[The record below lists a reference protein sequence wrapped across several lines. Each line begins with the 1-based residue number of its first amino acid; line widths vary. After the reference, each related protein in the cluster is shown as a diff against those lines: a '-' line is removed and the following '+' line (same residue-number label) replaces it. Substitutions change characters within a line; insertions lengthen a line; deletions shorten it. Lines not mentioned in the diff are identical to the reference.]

1 MEERRKKKKFLNK
14 EYAMMRYKEG
24 ATDQEIAE
32 ETGVCK
38 DTVTLFRKR
47 LNLPANRKK
56 KAEKPKPARKLSP
69 LARDVAEARRHGLN
83 YGQYKAQFYRP
94 TAARAR
100 RK

>member
-1 MEERRKKKKFLNK
+1 MRKAQKQKRFLNQK
-14 EYAMMRYKEG
+14 YAMMRYKEG

-38 DTVTLFRKR
+38 ETVALFRKR
-47 LNLPANRKK
+47 NFLPPNRKK
-56 KAEKPKPARKLSP
+56 VEKQKPERKLSP
-69 LARDVAEARRHGLN
+69 LARDNAEARKHGMN

-94 TAARAR
+94 TAKTG

>member
-1 MEERRKKKKFLNK
+1 MRKAQKQKRFLNQ

-56 KAEKPKPARKLSP
+56 KAEKPKPERKLSP
-69 LARDVAEARRHGLN
+69 LTRDVAEARWQGLN

-94 TAARAR
+94 TAKTG

>member
-1 MEERRKKKKFLNK
+1 MEEKRKKKRFLNQ

-32 ETGVCK
+32 ETGVSR
-38 DTVTLFRKR
+38 DTVALFRKR
-47 LNLPANRKK
+47 NLLPPNRK
-56 KAEKPKPARKLSP
+56 KAEKPKPERKLST
-69 LARDVAEARRHGLN
+69 LARDAVEARRQGLT

-94 TAARAR
+94 TAARTR

>member
-1 MEERRKKKKFLNK
+1 MRKAQKQKRFLNQ

-32 ETGVCK
+32 ETGVSKC
-38 DTVTLFRKR
+38 TVALFRKR
-47 LNLPANRKK
+47 HLLPANSKK
-56 KAEKPKPARKLSP
+56 EQKPQTERKLSP
-69 LARDVAEARRHGLN
+69 LARDVAEARRQGLN

-94 TAARAR
+94 TAAIAR

>member
-1 MEERRKKKKFLNK
+1 MRKEQKKKRFLNQ

-24 ATDQEIAE
+24 ATDQEIAQ

-38 DTVTLFRKR
+38 YTVSAFRKR
-47 LNLPANRKK
+47 NNLPPNRRKEQKK
-56 KAEKPKPARKLSP
+56 QKPTRKLSP
-69 LARDVAEARRHGLN
+69 LVRDAVEARRQGLT

-94 TAARAR
+94 TAARTR

>member
-1 MEERRKKKKFLNK
+1 MRKAQKQKRFLNQK
-14 EYAMMRYKEG
+14 YAMMRYKEG

-38 DTVTLFRKR
+38 ETVALFRKR
-47 LNLPANRKK
+47 NFLPPNRKK
-56 KAEKPKPARKLSP
+56 VEKPKAERKLSP
-69 LARDVAEARRHGLN
+69 LAKDVAEARRHGMN

-94 TAARAR
+94 TAKTG

>member
-1 MEERRKKKKFLNK
+1 MRKAQKQKRFLNQK
-14 EYAMMRYKEG
+14 YAMMRYKEG

-38 DTVTLFRKR
+38 ETVTLFRKR
-47 LNLPANRKK
+47 NFLPPNRKK
-56 KAEKPKPARKLSP
+56 VEKSKPERRLSP
-69 LARDVAEARRHGLN
+69 LARDNAEARKHGMN

-94 TAARAR
+94 TAKTG